1 MLFHCFSHFHWLGK
15 NTLAWTNA
23 LAYHGIRNVF
33 IVKAIRVE
41 YIKVPF
47 FMSDLMV
54 LPANIS
60 LN

>member
-1 MLFHCFSHFHWLGK
+1 MLFHCQSLSLAWK
-15 NTLAWTNA
+15 KTLAWTNA
-23 LAYHGIRNVF
+23 LAYHGFRNVF
-33 IVKAIRVE
+33 IVQAICVE